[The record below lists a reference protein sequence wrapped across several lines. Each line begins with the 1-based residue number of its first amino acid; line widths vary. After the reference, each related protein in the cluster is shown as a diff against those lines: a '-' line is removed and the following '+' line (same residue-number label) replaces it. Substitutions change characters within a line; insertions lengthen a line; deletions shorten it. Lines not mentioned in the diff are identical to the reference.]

1 MKEIVLTGRAACGQC
16 GLGLVPVPRRVHN
29 AGMLDETVQHEFSA
43 GPGYLNTASAGLPPK
58 KAVAA
63 LRASLADW
71 EEGRCDPA
79 SFDEDVERA
88 RRAYGR
94 IVGADLE
101 SVGIVSQ
108 VSVVSGLV
116 ASSLAEGA
124 TVLCAEEDFTSVLF
138 PFLADTRL
146 DVQLVPL
153 QQLIDRIE
161 PTTDLV
167 AVSAVQSAAGWL
179 PLNTDRFDVTSC
191 GAYKWLCSP
200 RGSGFVTVGPQAGW
214 LEPRYA
220 GWYSGDEPWQ
230 SIYGPPLRLADDA
243 RRFNVSPAW
252 FDFVAA
258 ARAVEFIAELG
269 VDAINAHSIELA
281 NSFCDQLGLA
291 PANGAIVSVDSPHG
305 GRLTAAGIA
314 AAARAGKVR
323 LSFYLYNTVT
333 DTERAA
339 DLLRTR

>member
-1 MKEIVLTGRAACGQC
+1 
-16 GLGLVPVPRRVHN
+16 
-29 AGMLDETVQHEFSA
+29 MLDETVQHEFSA
-43 GPGYLNTASAGLPPK
+43 GPGYLNTASVGLPPK

-167 AVSAVQSAAGWL
+167 AVSAVQSADGRVL
-179 PLNTDRFDVTSC
+179 DLD
-191 GAYKWLCSP
+191 
-200 RGSGFVTVGPQAGW
+200 
-214 LEPRYA
+214 
-220 GWYSGDEPWQ
+220 
-230 SIYGPPLRLADDA
+230 RLADTAHQTGTRTYVD
-243 RRFNVSPAW
+243 VTQ
-252 FDFVAA
+252 AA
-258 ARAVEFIAELG
+258 
-269 VDAINAHSIELA
+269 
-281 NSFCDQLGLA
+281 
-291 PANGAIVSVDSPHG
+291 
-305 GRLTAAGIA
+305 
-314 AAARAGKVR
+314 
-323 LSFYLYNTVT
+323 
-333 DTERAA
+333 
-339 DLLRTR
+339 

>member
-1 MKEIVLTGRAACGQC
+1 
-16 GLGLVPVPRRVHN
+16 
-29 AGMLDETVQHEFSA
+29 MLDETVQHEFSA
-43 GPGYLNTASAGLPPK
+43 GPGYLNTASVGLPPK
-58 KAVAA
+58 NAVAA

-79 SFDEDVERA
+79 SFDEDVDRA
-88 RRAYGR
+88 RRAYGK
-94 IVGADLE
+94 IVGAGLE

-116 ASSLAEGA
+116 GSSLGEGA

-138 PFLADTRL
+138 PFLADARL

-153 QQLIDRIE
+153 NQLIDHIG

-167 AVSAVQSAAGWL
+167 AVSAVQSADGRVLDLDRLAETAHQTGTRTYVDVTQAAGWL
-179 PLNTDRFDVTSC
+179 PLDTDRFDVTSC

-200 RGSGFVTVGPQAGW
+200 RGSGFITVGPDAGW

-258 ARAVEFIAELG
+258 ARAVEFIAGLG

-291 PANGAIVSVDSPHG
+291 PANSAIVSVDSPHG
-305 GRLTAAGIA
+305 GTLTAAGITA
-314 AAARAGKVR
+314 ATRAGKVR